1 MVIFIANKKIQS
13 NFNDHSAEPAKYKK
27 KQMKEFLNCTQL
39 LRYFTQLTYHLCL
52 YVH

>member
-27 KQMKEFLNCTQL
+27 KKTDE
-39 LRYFTQLTYHLCL
+39 R
-52 YVH
+52 VS

>member
-27 KQMKEFLNCTQL
+27 KTDE
-39 LRYFTQLTYHLCL
+39 R
-52 YVH
+52 VS